1 MKNDAREN
9 SMILYVRHVLIVQI
23 ALFMPTLAA
32 YGADALPHSLAM
44 EEAITRG
51 LQANVDVVSAWTRV
65 NEADGTRERKLSAY
79 LPHVHIETPVAYQT
93 RNLKA
98 QGISFPNV
106 PEVVGPFTSFDFR
119 AYADQSLFD
128 LQSYH
133 TIKASEKDKQ
143 ARRNDYE
150 DVRSRVIRQVAVNY
164 LAAQYEAAKVETA
177 LSRVRTSEALE
188 KLARDQHDAGL
199 ADGLDVLRAQVQLA
213 NDRQNLLVSR
223 NSAELALLA
232 LARSIG
238 VELGTPLAL
247 ADKLAFRKLEAPQIE
262 EAVKAALESRP
273 DYRSLFSQRESL
285 DEQIKSSRSRY
296 LPKVAASGNYGG
308 SGQELGDLQPSW
320 MIGVNLTFTLFDMD
334 RSGERLELDSRLQRI
349 DDQIA
354 DQRRGVEQDIREALL
369 NLESAAQQVAVA
381 GSGLELAERELQFS
395 SDRFK
400 NGVANNIEVIT
411 AQDSLARAYDNRL
424 NALVQHADAKIAL
437 ARALGNTEKVY
448 RLFLGILSEG
458 NRP

>member
-1 MKNDAREN
+1 
-9 SMILYVRHVLIVQI
+9 MIRCVRHVSIVPI
-23 ALFMPTLAA
+23 ALLVSTYSA
-32 YGADALPHSLAM
+32 YSDDSSPYSLSM
-44 EEAITRG
+44 DEAITRG
-51 LQANVDVVSAWTRV
+51 LQANVNVVAAWTRV
-65 NEADGTRERKLSAY
+65 NEADGTRERRLSAY

-98 QGISFPNV
+98 QGISSPAI
-106 PEVVGPFTSFDFR
+106 PDVVGPFTSFDFR

-133 TIKASEKDKQ
+133 SIKASDKDKT
-143 ARRNDYE
+143 ARQNDYE
-150 DVRSRVIRQVAVNY
+150 DARSQVIRQVAVNY
-164 LAAQYEAAKVETA
+164 LAAQYAAAKVETA

-188 KLARDQHDAGL
+188 KLARDQRDAGL

-213 NDRQNLLVSR
+213 NDRQDLLVSK

-238 VELGTPLAL
+238 MELGTPLAL
-247 ADKLAFRKLEAPQIE
+247 ADKLAFRKLEAPQVE
-262 EAVKAALESRP
+262 QAVKAALESRP

-285 DEQIKSSRSRY
+285 EEQIKSSRSRY
-296 LPKVAASGNYGG
+296 LPKVVASGNYGG
-308 SGQELGDLQPSW
+308 SGQDLGGLQPSW

-349 DDQIA
+349 DQQIA

-369 NLESAAQQVAVA
+369 NLESAAQQVVVA
-381 GSGLELAERELQFS
+381 GSGLELAERELQFA
-395 SDRFK
+395 SDRFR

-437 ARALGNTEKVY
+437 ARALGDTEKVY
-448 RLFLGILSEG
+448 RLFLGIQSEV